1 MKAPVLGPGLF
12 SQIGKLEK
20 RKMKLKK
27 ILKRVLLGLVAL
39 VILILAVLH
48 IGVTVKYWDYFKN
61 ADSVFMIPG
70 LFDNIVPQGFDYI
83 PETDTYLMCGYMS
96 DGTSSRIYVRFP
108 DGTTRYTSL
117 YHADGSVYDKHAG
130 GICHNGDFVYLAG
143 DDGVDVFSFDQVI
156 LGGEAQ
162 MLGTIP
168 TGHDMAFCSFH
179 DGLLYAGNFY
189 YPEHYETPDHHRI
202 TTPAGDQNTSLI
214 TVFRADD
221 SFEFGIDPQA
231 VAAISAP
238 DKVQGMTFTEDGI
251 VLSISW
257 SLTDSN
263 LLFYEEDQRVG
274 SVEVPTGE
282 VPLYYLD
289 SENLL
294 HTAVLPPMSEELVYR
309 DGRVEVMCESACNK
323 YMFGKLIRGW
333 QVFAYSP
340 DSQ

>member
-1 MKAPVLGPGLF
+1 
-12 SQIGKLEK
+12 
-20 RKMKLKK
+20 MKLKK
-27 ILKRVLLGLVAL
+27 ILKYVFLGLLIAVVAVL
-39 VILILAVLH
+39 GALH
-48 IGVTVKYWDYFKN
+48 IGVTVKYLDYYKN
-61 ADSVFMIPG
+61 ADAVFMIPG
-70 LFDNIVPQGFDYI
+70 LMDHFVPQGFDYI

-96 DGTSSRIYVRFP
+96 DGTSSRIYIRFQ

-143 DDGVDVFSFDQVI
+143 DDGVDVFSFEEVI
-156 LGGEAQ
+156 MGGDAR

-179 DGLLYAGNFY
+179 EGFLYAGNFY

-214 TVFRADD
+214 TVFRADPAY
-221 SFEFGIDPQA
+221 EFGIDPNA
-231 VAAISAP
+231 VAAVSAT
-238 DKVQGMTFTEDGI
+238 DRVQGMTFTEDGI

-263 LLFYEEDQRVG
+263 LLYYTYDPERVG
-274 SVEVPTGE
+274 TVEVLTGE

-289 SENLL
+289 SENLT

-309 DGRVEVMCESACNK
+309 EGRVEVMCESACNK
-323 YMFGKLIRGW
+323 YIFGKLIRGW
-333 QVFAYSP
+333 QVFAYSAE
-340 DSQ
+340 